1 MIWAN
6 GFISPGASKILG
18 RPLFRFMINGSVLED
33 DPTKKKGQNN

>member
-33 DPTKKKGQNN
+33 DPIKSGHTN